1 MTEYMNVPEM
11 KDHKSSDQSSQAMT
25 DRKFCCATS
34 LAQTSALRLHAYA
47 QSSFRF
53 SVITFD
59 LPHPIPRLFPQT
71 IYFSVGCQERVNILS
86 SRMLKQNG
94 GQFPDDTLQSMVQ
107 HELQIWDL
115 FPGLLYLG
123 RSLLSGLPSK
133 ISSSSAAWHI
143 PEYDPCRQTDSH
155 EDAAYNSA
163 LTLWSCKFTFKKDCP
178 LSLEYNGG

>member
-34 LAQTSALRLHAYA
+34 LAQTSAQRLHGYA
-47 QSSFRF
+47 RSSFRF

-71 IYFSVGCQERVNILS
+71 IYLLLRWLSGKSQYSVF
-86 SRMLKQNG
+86 QNAKTKWR
-94 GQFPDDTLQSMVQ
+94 PDDTLQSMVQ
-107 HELQIWDL
+107 HELQIWDF

-133 ISSSSAAWHI
+133 ISSSSAARHI
-143 PEYDPCRQTDSH
+143 PEYDP
-155 EDAAYNSA
+155 
-163 LTLWSCKFTFKKDCP
+163 
-178 LSLEYNGG
+178 